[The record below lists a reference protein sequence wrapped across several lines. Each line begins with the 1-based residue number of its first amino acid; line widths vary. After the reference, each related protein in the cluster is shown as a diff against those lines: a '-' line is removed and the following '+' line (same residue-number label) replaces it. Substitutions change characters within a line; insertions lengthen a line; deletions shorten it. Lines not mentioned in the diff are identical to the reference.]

1 MTRDPIWHSY
11 QPASVSNKEMKIASL
26 INRYIFKEFVSPF
39 TVNVLFFTFVFLMAE
54 LIQITNWIVNYN
66 ISLSVILRMIL
77 YQTPYFLIFVIP
89 LSIMITVLLTFLR
102 LSSENEI
109 LAIKSG
115 GISLYALLI
124 PVFAFCLIGST
135 LTIFMTLY
143 GQSWGRSALRELT
156 HEVVSESIDIGLK
169 ERTFNDSFSGVTIYV
184 NQIDLRNKDLV
195 DVFIEDSRH
204 PDKVITVIAPTG
216 KIFNDP
222 LNGAAH
228 LKLFNG
234 SILQTNLKKKTAHS
248 IQFDTY
254 DISLETK
261 RSTGK
266 KKKKPKR
273 PKEMT
278 IGELFRYVRDARTKD
293 QRYFNAL
300 IELHRRFSIPFGC
313 FTLGLLAVPLGVQ
326 AKSAKRSFGLV
337 LGLVFFLLYYLLM
350 SLGKVYGETGAY
362 PPLIGMWLPNVII
375 GGVGIYFLIRTAN
388 ERTLKIDMIYAWLQD
403 FISRWRR

>member
-1 MTRDPIWHSY
+1 
-11 QPASVSNKEMKIASL
+11 MKITSL

-39 TVNVLFFTFVFLMAE
+39 TVNVLFFTFIFLMAE

-66 ISLSVILRMIL
+66 ISLSIILRMIF

-115 GISLYALLI
+115 GISLYALLT
-124 PVFAFCLIGST
+124 PVFAFCLIGSA
-135 LTIFMTLY
+135 LTMFMTLY

-156 HEVVSESIDIGLK
+156 YEVLSASIDIGLK

-184 NQIDLRNKDLV
+184 NEIDLRNKNLV
-195 DVFIEDSRH
+195 DVFIEDNRQ
-204 PDKVITVIAPTG
+204 PDKVNTVTAPTG

-222 LNGAAH
+222 HNAVAH

-261 RSTGK
+261 RSHGK
-266 KKKKPKR
+266 KKKKSKR
-273 PKEMT
+273 PKEMS
-278 IGELFRYVRDARTKD
+278 IGELSRYVRDSHTKD
-293 QRYFNAL
+293 QKYFKAL
-300 IELHRRFSIPFGC
+300 LELHRRFSIPFGC
-313 FTLGLLAVPLGVQ
+313 FALGLLAVPLGVQ

-337 LGLVFFLLYYLLM
+337 LGLVFFLFYYLLM

-362 PPLIGMWLPNVII
+362 PPLIGMWLPNVVV
-375 GGVGIYFLIRTAN
+375 GGVGVYFLIRTAN
-388 ERTLKIDMIYAWLQD
+388 ERTLKVDMIYAWLQN
-403 FISRWRR
+403 FIARWKR